1 MSALLYKSYIS
12 LNLLCYICVLTL
24 QCRDFSCSIL
34 LRFLLRKPEQIRVEE
49 PGVAS
54 RTPGDSR
61 IRDDFITP
69 KYGWVLTKQ
78 LLQNLHN
85 HLNNKLQNIQLEQE
99 QNRIEPICSYSNEV
113 FYFLVLLKVR
123 AVSGQTRS
131 LKPLSDCSA
140 AEQTASRTRAR
151 CCARGI
157 RCRVASFYNRQV

>member
-1 MSALLYKSYIS
+1 MCCVFITRQEPILNPWQNMSALLYKSYIS
-12 LNLLCYICVLTL
+12 LNLLCHICVLIL

-54 RTPGDSR
+54 RNPGDSR

-85 HLNNKLQNIQLEQE
+85 HLNNKLKNIQLEQE

-113 FYFLVLLKVR
+113 FYFLLLFKVGAWLNR
-123 AVSGQTRS
+123 IWPNLFMA
-131 LKPLSDCSA
+131 KPG
-140 AEQTASRTRAR
+140 R
-151 CCARGI
+151 
-157 RCRVASFYNRQV
+157 